1 MSHNIPTLWA
11 KLPDM
16 ENTIQDFTKG
26 HITGKLVRFMLPVLG
41 ALVLQA
47 AYGAVDVLMVG
58 WFGTTQGLSGVS
70 TGSSIINLVTFVIT
84 GLASGITVLL
94 ANYIGSRNTERAGKA
109 IGAAILFFLVIGIVL
124 TFILLVFAEPI
135 ARLMRAPEEA
145 VANTVSYT
153 RICGAGIL
161 VIIAYNIIS

>member
-11 KLPDM
+11 KLTDM

-58 WFGTTQGLSGVS
+58 
-70 TGSSIINLVTFVIT
+70 
-84 GLASGITVLL
+84 
-94 ANYIGSRNTERAGKA
+94 
-109 IGAAILFFLVIGIVL
+109 
-124 TFILLVFAEPI
+124 
-135 ARLMRAPEEA
+135 
-145 VANTVSYT
+145 
-153 RICGAGIL
+153 
-161 VIIAYNIIS
+161 